1 MDHAH
6 VSSPSPSPGCFLG
19 KDQEISFP
27 FCQVKNF
34 KAAVH
39 ACDLVLDGESQESR
53 RHKAW
58 LRRAQANLGRG
69 IAFGPGVGEL
79 CEVFGGVID
88 GGNILYKRIQRLC
101 ININDIILYMY
112 IRLYI

>member
-1 MDHAH
+1 M
-6 VSSPSPSPGCFLG
+6 
-19 KDQEISFP
+19 
-27 FCQVKNF
+27 KNF

-53 RHKAW
+53 SHKAW

-79 CEVFGGVID
+79 CEVFGWCD
-88 GGNILYKRIQRLC
+88 WWWELS
-101 ININDIILYMY
+101 Y
-112 IRLYI
+112 IK